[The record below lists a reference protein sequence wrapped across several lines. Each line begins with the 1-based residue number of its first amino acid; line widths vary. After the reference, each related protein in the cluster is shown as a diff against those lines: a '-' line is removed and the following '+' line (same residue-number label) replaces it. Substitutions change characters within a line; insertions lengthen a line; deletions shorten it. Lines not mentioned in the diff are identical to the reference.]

1 MYFTTCNLGL
11 EMVTL
16 QQLRCQRLLRKSEA
30 CKKGF
35 FPYGIFLDFEKVFN
49 TVSPRFLI
57 SKLKYYGVRGITIN
71 WFQSFLTNRK
81 QFTSVNDYNS
91 TYQQII
97 HGVPEGSV
105 LGSLLFIF
113 FTNDLHLSVYDRK
126 VHHFADDTNLL
137 FRNKSFKK
145 SIAA

>member
-1 MYFTTCNLGL
+1 
-11 EMVTL
+11 MV
-16 QQLRCQRLLRKSEA
+16 SY
-30 CKKGF
+30 
-35 FPYGIFLDFEKVFN
+35 PIF
-49 TVSPRFLI
+49 I
-57 SKLKYYGVRGITIN
+57 SKLEYYGVRGIANN
-71 WFQSFLTNRK
+71 WFQFFLTNRK

-126 VHHFADDTNLL
+126 VHHFANDTNLL